1 MEEVPSAI
9 RPFIDE
15 NRVGRRLAF
24 FTFWN
29 GATRRRVSA
38 CQLCEKKKK
47 QRKRKPTVKLNETHL
62 QNLDE
67 TRGNLAENPFS
78 VPAKKKDQQKN
89 NKKDVVQFVDA
100 VRLE

>member
-38 CQLCEKKKK
+38 CQLCEKKE
-47 QRKRKPTVKLNETHL
+47 ET
-62 QNLDE
+62 E
-67 TRGNLAENPFS
+67 
-78 VPAKKKDQQKN
+78 KKKTNGKTQ
-89 NKKDVVQFVDA
+89 
-100 VRLE
+100 